1 MIIIRT
7 KYSFAS
13 LASIAL
19 LLISCN
25 THRTEPQKE
34 SANVAFQA
42 EDREILDHLLEKIPA
57 QSGSSTSGLVVEV
70 GRTFLGTPYVAHTLE
85 TEEEELVV
93 NLREMDCTTFAEY
106 CLAVAR
112 TIKSGTES
120 WDQFTSELRT
130 IRYRSGRIE
139 GYASRLHYFC
149 DWIYNN
155 QEKGLIRD
163 VAEEIGGIPY
173 PKQINFMSTHPES
186 YRQLESSDSLVRII
200 AAQEKEISGRE
211 RYYIPESRVSE
222 IEDRLKEGDI
232 VGITTGTEGIAISHV
247 GILVRVEGRIHLLH
261 ASSAAEKV
269 VISDITLEEYLL
281 HSKTATGIMIA
292 RPQ

>member
-7 KYSFAS
+7 INSLAC

-19 LLISCN
+19 LLISCSSPRN
-25 THRTEPQKE
+25 EPQKE
-34 SANVAFQA
+34 SVNVTFQA
-42 EDREILDHLLEKIPA
+42 EDREILDHLFEQIPA
-57 QSGSSTSGLVVEV
+57 ESGSTTSGLVVEV

-106 CLAVAR
+106 CLAIAR
-112 TIKSGTES
+112 TIESGSES
-120 WDQFTSELRT
+120 WDLFTSELQT
-130 IRYRSGRIE
+130 IRYRDGRIE

-155 QEKGLIRD
+155 QQKGLVRD
-163 VAEEIGGIPY
+163 VSEEIGGIPD
-173 PKQINFMSTHPES
+173 PKKINFMSTHPES
-186 YRQLESSDSLVRII
+186 YPQLEASDSLARII
-200 AAQEKEISGRE
+200 AAREKEITGRE
-211 RYYIPESRVSE
+211 RYYIPESRISE
-222 IEDRLKEGDI
+222 IEDLLKEGDI
-232 VGITTGTEGIAISHV
+232 VGITTGTEGIAVSHV

-269 VISDITLEEYLL
+269 VISDITLEEYLH
-281 HSKTATGIMIA
+281 HSKTATGIMVA
-292 RPQ
+292 RPL